1 MLRRPPRRLDAER
14 TLTLPDGRLLGY
26 AEHGDPGALPLLF
39 FHGTPGSRYL
49 GPDAGRIARE
59 AGIRVI
65 ALERP
70 GYGLSDDHRGY
81 RVSDWPSDVAIAA
94 NALGLQRFAV
104 AGHSGGA
111 PYALAC
117 AALLGERV
125 TSVTLVSPGGPEG
138 DLAASSP
145 MERRFIRWSQNGR
158 SRRVQLL
165 ASVAAFFIRRLPGF
179 AVARIPGE
187 SDRRLL
193 RDPAARTTVVGHLQE
208 AFRHGS
214 HGLADDYTALA
225 RPWGFD
231 LATVHAPVTIWQ
243 GEDDKL
249 VAPSTALALARK
261 LPNASTTLVPNTGH
275 LLIFEQASEILAAIG
290 GPSQP

>member
-1 MLRRPPRRLDAER
+1 MLRRQPLRLDAER
-14 TLTLPDGRLLGY
+14 TLALPDGRLLGY
-26 AEHGDPGALPLLF
+26 HEYGDAGSAPVLF

-49 GPDAGRIARE
+49 GAAAERIARE
-59 AGIRVI
+59 TSTRLI

-94 NALGLQRFAV
+94 NTLALQRFAV

-117 AALLGERV
+117 SALLGERV
-125 TSVTLVSPGGPEG
+125 TSVILICPEGPEG
-138 DLAASSP
+138 DLASLSS
-145 MERRFIRWSQNGR
+145 MERRIMHWSRNGR

-165 ASVAAFFIRRLPGF
+165 AAIGGFFLRRSPGF
-179 AVARIPGE
+179 AVSRIPGE

-193 RDPAARTTVVGHLQE
+193 RDPAAREAVIGHLQE
-208 AFRHGS
+208 AFRHGPQ
-214 HGLADDYTALA
+214 GVADDYGALA

-231 LATVHAPVTIWQ
+231 LAAVHVPVAIWQ
-243 GEDDKL
+243 GEDDQL
-249 VAPSTALALARK
+249 VAPSTALALARR
-261 LPNASTTLVPNTGH
+261 LTNATVTLVPNTGH
-275 LLIFEQASEILAAIG
+275 LLIFEHAQEILGSILG
-290 GPSQP
+290 RS